1 MTLIQLMLAD
11 LNSRMTQE
19 KIGAE
24 VGLSQAAVSR
34 LIRGVSQNTT
44 YQQGSK
50 IKALHQK
57 HFPQNIQDIK
67 EAAGKIEDLKRS
79 LVVSQGNFEESMRH
93 IEYLNKKINGMLGR
107 RCMLCRVKAFFTRG

>member
-1 MTLIQLMLAD
+1 MTSIQLMLAD

-19 KIGAE
+19 KIGVE

-44 YQQGSK
+44 YLQGSK

-67 EAAGKIEDLKRS
+67 EAAGKIEDLKKS
-79 LVVSQGNFEESMRH
+79 LVVSQGNFEDAVQR
-93 IEYLNKKINGMLGR
+93 IQYLEKKINGMLGR